1 MPSVRSLTQARPS
14 AKNACGYAT
23 IVEMQAI
30 AAHRN
35 APDVS
40 PEAAETALRLG
51 AFFRYFFAF
60 DRGSHLRA
68 MEESGLSLAQCK
80 ALFVLA
86 GSAEH
91 AGVSGRELAESIGLS
106 GAAISRAVDG
116 LVEGRHVTRIE
127 DPHDRRVRL
136 IAITDEGRRAVDRI
150 VAARMEGMR
159 AFAAGLTADERRALD
174 RALDKLLAR
183 DELAE
188 IYSQIKELEER

>member
-1 MPSVRSLTQARPS
+1 MQVTAAERS
-14 AKNACGYAT
+14 
-23 IVEMQAI
+23 
-30 AAHRN
+30 
-35 APDVS
+35 APEVT

-86 GSAEH
+86 GSAENS
-91 AGVSGRELAESIGLS
+91 GLSGRELAESIGLS
-106 GAAISRAVDG
+106 GGAISRAVDG
-116 LVEGRHVTRIE
+116 LVENGQVTRIE
-127 DPHDRRVRL
+127 DPADRRVRL
-136 IAITDEGRRAVDRI
+136 IAITEEGRRAVDRI

-159 AFAAGLTADERRALD
+159 AFAAALTSDERRALD

-183 DELAE
+183 DELAA
-188 IYSQIKELEER
+188 IYAQIKELEGR

>member
-1 MPSVRSLTQARPS
+1 
-14 AKNACGYAT
+14 
-23 IVEMQAI
+23 MQAT
-30 AAHRN
+30 AVEKN
-35 APDVS
+35 GPDVT

-86 GSAEH
+86 GPAEN
-91 AGVSGRELAESIGLS
+91 AGLSGKELAESIGLS

-116 LVEGRHVTRIE
+116 LVEDGHVTRIE
-127 DPHDRRVRL
+127 DPTDRRVRL
-136 IAITDEGRRAVDRI
+136 IAITEEGRRAVDKI

-159 AFAAGLTADERRALD
+159 AFAAGLTPVERRALD
-174 RALDKLLAR
+174 RALDKLLDR
-183 DELAE
+183 EDLAE
-188 IYSQIKELEER
+188 IYAQIKKLEKR

>member
-1 MPSVRSLTQARPS
+1 MQVTA
-14 AKNACGYAT
+14 AEKNAPAVT
-23 IVEMQAI
+23 
-30 AAHRN
+30 
-35 APDVS
+35 

-86 GSAEH
+86 GSAENS
-91 AGVSGRELAESIGLS
+91 GLSGRELAESIGLS

-116 LVEGRHVTRIE
+116 LVENGQVTRIE
-127 DPHDRRVRL
+127 DPGDRRVRL
-136 IAITDEGRRAVDRI
+136 IAITDEGRRAVDKI

-159 AFAAGLTADERRALD
+159 AFAAALSGDERRALD

-183 DELAE
+183 DELAA
-188 IYSQIKELEER
+188 IYAQIKELEGR

>member
-1 MPSVRSLTQARPS
+1 MQVIATE
-14 AKNACGYAT
+14 GYAP
-23 IVEMQAI
+23 E
-30 AAHRN
+30 
-35 APDVS
+35 VS

-86 GSAEH
+86 GPAQH
-91 AGVSGRELAESIGLS
+91 GGFSGRELAESIGLS

-116 LVEGRHVTRIE
+116 LVENGHVTRIE
-127 DPHDRRVRL
+127 DPADRRVRL

-159 AFAAGLTADERRALD
+159 SFAADLTAEERRTLD
-174 RALDKLLAR
+174 RALDKLLQR
-183 DELAE
+183 EELAE
-188 IYSQIKELEER
+188 IYTQIKELEER